1 LYVGLKMHG
10 VVVIDKPPGR
20 TSHDVVARVRRKLG
34 GVRAGHTGTL
44 DPLATGVLPV
54 CLGEATKLVP
64 FLAGAVKDY
73 QATMLLGVRTD
84 TLDISGLVLERKE
97 PDVDDEIVRET
108 LKGFVGRISQTPPR
122 YSAVKVRGQAL
133 YKWARKGIEVTA
145 PPRQVEIYSLIVEEV
160 FLPYVRLRLS
170 CSGGT
175 YVRSL
180 CADAGDLLGCG
191 ACLAGLRRTRS
202 GAFNEVMALSLGQE
216 EGRDERERLCAAIIP
231 TAAALPELPEVEVG
245 ESWQQK
251 IRDGVQPRAE
261 MVNNRD
267 DIPFLA
273 PGDMV
278 KLIDKKGGLAAIAK
292 MLYGSGDFPGLPGS
306 APVMSLV
313 RVFNEN

>member
-1 LYVGLKMHG
+1 MNG

-20 TSHDVVARVRRKLG
+20 TSHDVVVAVRRILN
-34 GVRAGHTGTL
+34 GVRAGHAGTL

-54 CLGEATKLVP
+54 CIGEATKLVP
-64 FLAGAVKDY
+64 FFVGAVKEY
-73 QATMLLGVRTD
+73 RVTMLLGVRTD
-84 TLDISGLVLERKE
+84 TLDIEGQV
-97 PDVDDEIVRET
+97 VDRRQPAVAGEAVQEILGR
-108 LKGFVGRISQTPPR
+108 FVGRIEQIPPR

-133 YKWARKGIEVTA
+133 YKWARKGIDVSA
-145 PPRQVEIYSLIVEEV
+145 PPRQVDIFSLTVEEV
-160 FLPYVRLRLS
+160 ALPYVKFHLS

-180 CADAGDLLGCG
+180 CADAGELFGCG

-202 GAFNEVMALSLGQE
+202 GIFSEAAALVLGQGHGQE
-216 EGRDERERLCAAIIP
+216 EGERIRAGIIP
-231 TAAALPELPEVEVG
+231 LAAALPELPTIELSEF
-245 ESWQQK
+245 WRQK
-251 IRDGVQPRAE
+251 IRDGVQPRVE

-278 KLIDKKGGLAAIAK
+278 KLTAKGGRLAAIAR
-292 MLYGSGDFPGLPGS
+292 LLCGSGDIPGLPGN
-306 APVMSLV
+306 APVMRLV

>member
-1 LYVGLKMHG
+1 M
-10 VVVIDKPPGR
+10 
-20 TSHDVVARVRRKLG
+20 
-34 GVRAGHTGTL
+34 
-44 DPLATGVLPV
+44 
-54 CLGEATKLVP
+54 E
-64 FLAGAVKDY
+64 
-73 QATMLLGVRTD
+73 
-84 TLDISGLVLERKE
+84 
-97 PDVDDEIVRET
+97 
-108 LKGFVGRISQTPPR
+108 
-122 YSAVKVRGQAL
+122 
-133 YKWARKGIEVTA
+133 
-145 PPRQVEIYSLIVEEV
+145 
-160 FLPYVRLRLS
+160 
-170 CSGGT
+170 
-175 YVRSL
+175 
-180 CADAGDLLGCG
+180 
-191 ACLAGLRRTRS
+191 
-202 GAFNEVMALSLGQE
+202 QE

-292 MLYGSGDFPGLPGS
+292 MLCGSGDFPGLPGS